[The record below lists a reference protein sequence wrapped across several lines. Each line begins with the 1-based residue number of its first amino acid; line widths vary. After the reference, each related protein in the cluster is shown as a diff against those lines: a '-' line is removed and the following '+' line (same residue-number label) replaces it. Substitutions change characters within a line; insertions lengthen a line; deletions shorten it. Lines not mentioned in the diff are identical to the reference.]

1 MVDTLKPPKGRRQA
15 MPSPEPVRSPKPQR
29 SPSGSQSSAP
39 VFIVALVFL
48 LLAGGGIAGYVW
60 WETVQASAVTVWE
73 ALRWTYVAAGALA
86 IAFAAVLRQRR
97 DLVTKHPNYWASAL
111 LMVPVV
117 AGSLQLSGQGLGG
130 EFGGWLVGSSAAWGI
145 ARTAAIFTAAL
156 AVAAPIP
163 AYFAGRLLLIG
174 LGFLA
179 VYAWDAMGH
188 VLRWAQ
194 AAGVWIGIKCTEVS
208 PSVSRAVASFW
219 RGVCAVYRRV
229 PVHVVIVFPFVFI
242 GSLLFGR
249 SSNVRRRRGYS
260 PYDAYLHPGGIVDD
274 EGAYGSAAATMAAR
288 PAPAASHEPPA
299 QPGTSAESE
308 ATASAYRSPSFLL
321 PNQRTEQPAPPP
333 AHAGNGYAPP
343 MPAAADPADEDGD
356 DAEFSDELDEDV
368 DSILEVDDED
378 VEIDDDEED
387 DFADIVEPEVID
399 LRSTRARSGGL
410 IGHTNAK
417 WELPK
422 LDLLKSV
429 PVQEVSEESHHA
441 TARLIEQTL
450 GEYGIEVAVREIRPG
465 PVVTQYGVVPGWIRR
480 YKDVRERN
488 PDGTPARGADGKLL
502 SRRVEEKTR
511 VRVDHVLAREKDLA
525 LALAAETL
533 RFEPSVPGQSYMGLE
548 VPNTERSVVTL
559 RSSLESS
566 AFEAIQKK
574 AKLPIALGLGSGGEP
589 VIADLA
595 EMPHLLIAGSTGSG
609 KSVCMNVIICSLMMQ
624 CTPLDLQMY
633 LVDPKRV
640 ELTGYNGLPHLAGPV
655 LVEVDQ
661 AVPALHALIAEM
673 QSRYKRFEARG
684 ARNIVSFNSKLTRG
698 EERMPHLLLI
708 IDELADLMMTVSGD
722 VEPAL
727 CRLAQLGRAAGIHLV
742 IATQRPSVNV
752 ITGLIKANFP
762 SRISFKVSSQVDA
775 RTVLDGAGAEKL
787 LGRGDLL
794 FMSANAAKPKRLQGA
809 FISDEEVDA
818 IVDFWRKQGNKP
830 KPTINM
836 EIAEPDDEEDTMV
849 QEAQRL
855 AINHSRISASLL
867 QRKLGVGYAKAASL
881 LDHLE
886 DRGIVGPGDPGK
898 SREVITPGS

>member
-15 MPSPEPVRSPKPQR
+15 MPSPEPVRSPRPPR
-29 SPSGSQSSAP
+29 SPSGNQSSAP
-39 VFIVALVFL
+39 VFIVALAIL

-60 WETVQASAVTVWE
+60 WETVQATAATVWE
-73 ALRWTYVAAGALA
+73 ALRYTYIAVGALA
-86 IAFAAVLRQRR
+86 IAFAAALRQRR
-97 DLVTKHPNYWASAL
+97 DLITKHPNYWASAL

-130 EFGGWLVGSSAAWGI
+130 EFGGWLVGSSVTWGI
-145 ARTAAIFTAAL
+145 ARTTAIFTAAL

-179 VYAWDAMGH
+179 VYAWDALGH
-188 VLRWAQ
+188 VFRWAQ
-194 AAGVWIGIKCTEVS
+194 AAGIWIGIKCTEIS
-208 PSVSRAVASFW
+208 PSLSRAVASFW

-249 SSNVRRRRGYS
+249 SAAMRRRPRYGSSYE
-260 PYDAYLHPGGIVDD
+260 PYPYPQGHFEDI
-274 EGAYGSAAATMAAR
+274 GAYNETTMLHTER
-288 PAPAASHEPPA
+288 PAPQRQYAPQSEPQPEPPL
-299 QPGTSAESE
+299 ERYE
-308 ATASAYRSPSFLL
+308 SPSFL
-321 PNQRTEQPAPPP
+321 RPP
-333 AHAGNGYAPP
+333 ASPT
-343 MPAAADPADEDGD
+343 AAASRPAVDDEDVEEITRPVDIEDEDGAEY
-356 DAEFSDELDEDV
+356 DAELDED
-368 DSILEVDDED
+368 DEDDDLAPFDVDDED
-378 VEIDDDEED
+378 VEIDEEGD
-387 DFADIVEPEVID
+387 DFVPAAEPAVID
-399 LRSTRARSGGL
+399 LRSTQARSGGR
-410 IGHTNAK
+410 IAAPAAK
-417 WELPK
+417 WELPS

-429 PVQEVSEESHHA
+429 PIKEVSQEVHQA
-441 TARLIEQTL
+441 TAHLIEQTL
-450 GEYGIEVAVREIRPG
+450 AEYNIEVQVKEIRPG

-480 YKDVRERN
+480 YKDVKERN

-525 LALAAETL
+525 LALAAPSL
-533 RFEPSVPGQSYMGLE
+533 RFEAPVPGESFMGLE
-548 VPNTERSVVTL
+548 VPNAQREVVTL

-566 AFEAIQKK
+566 AFHAIQKK

-589 VIADLA
+589 VISDLVD
-595 EMPHLLIAGSTGSG
+595 MPHLLIAGSTGSG

-624 CTPLDLQMY
+624 CTPYDLQMY

-640 ELTGYNGLPHLAGPV
+640 ELTAYNGLPHLAGPV

-673 QSRYKRFEARG
+673 QQRYKKFEARG
-684 ARNIVSFNSKLTRG
+684 ARNISTYNDKLSRN
-698 EERMPHLLLI
+698 EERMPYLMLVV
-708 IDELADLMMTVSGD
+708 DELADLMMSASGD
-722 VEPAL
+722 VESAL

-742 IATQRPSVNV
+742 IATQRPSVDV
-752 ITGLIKANFP
+752 LTGLIKANFP
-762 SRISFKVSSQVDA
+762 SRMSFAVSSQVDS
-775 RTVLDGAGAEKL
+775 RTVLDTVGAEKL

-794 FMSANAAKPKRLQGA
+794 FLPTNAVKPKRLQGA

-818 IVDFWRKQGNKP
+818 IVDFWQKQGSKP
-830 KPTINM
+830 KPVIDM
-836 EIAEPDDEEDTMV
+836 EIAEPDNEEDTMV

-867 QRKLGVGYAKAASL
+867 QRKLGIGYAKAASL

>member
-15 MPSPEPVRSPKPQR
+15 MPSPEPVRSPRP
-29 SPSGSQSSAP
+29 PTGGQSSAP

-48 LLAGGGIAGYVW
+48 VLAGGGIAGYVW
-60 WETVQASAVTVWE
+60 WETVQATAVTVWE
-73 ALRWTYVAAGALA
+73 SLRYTYVAVGALA
-86 IAFAAVLRQRR
+86 IAFAAALRQRL

-111 LMVPVV
+111 LMVPVA

-130 EFGGWLVGSSAAWGI
+130 EFGGWIVGTSTAWGI

-219 RGVCAVYRRV
+219 RGVCAIYRRV

-249 SSNVRRRRGYS
+249 SAATRRRPRYGSSYE
-260 PYDAYLHPGGIVDD
+260 PYPYPQGHFEDI
-274 EGAYGSAAATMAAR
+274 GAYNESTLLQTQRPAPQTQNGPQSEPQPEPPPERYESPSFLRPPVGSAAAASR
-288 PAPAASHEPPA
+288 PAVEDDEDEEEIARLVDVE
-299 QPGTSAESE
+299 
-308 ATASAYRSPSFLL
+308 
-321 PNQRTEQPAPPP
+321 
-333 AHAGNGYAPP
+333 
-343 MPAAADPADEDGD
+343 DEDGD
-356 DAEFSDELDEDV
+356 EYDAELDED
-368 DSILEVDDED
+368 DEDDDLAPFDVDDED
-378 VEIDDDEED
+378 VEIDEEGD
-387 DFADIVEPEVID
+387 DFVPAAEPAVID
-399 LRSTRARSGGL
+399 LRSTQARSGGR
-410 IGHTNAK
+410 IAAPAAK
-417 WELPK
+417 WELPS

-429 PVQEVSEESHHA
+429 PIKEVSEEVHQA

-450 GEYGIEVAVREIRPG
+450 AEYNIEVQVKEIRPG

-480 YKDVRERN
+480 YKDVKERN

-525 LALAAETL
+525 LALAAPSL
-533 RFEPSVPGQSYMGLE
+533 RFEAPVPGESFMGLE
-548 VPNTERSVVTL
+548 VPNAQREVVTL

-566 AFEAIQKK
+566 AFQAIQKK

-589 VIADLA
+589 VISDLVD
-595 EMPHLLIAGSTGSG
+595 MPHLLIAGSTGSG

-624 CTPLDLQMY
+624 CTPYDLQMY

-640 ELTGYNGLPHLAGPV
+640 ELTAYNGLPHLAGPV

-673 QSRYKRFEARG
+673 QQRYKKFEARG
-684 ARNIVSFNSKLTRG
+684 ARNISTYNAKLSRS
-698 EERMPHLLLI
+698 EERMPYLMLVV
-708 IDELADLMMTVSGD
+708 DELADLMMSASGD
-722 VEPAL
+722 VESAL

-742 IATQRPSVNV
+742 IATQRPSVDV
-752 ITGLIKANFP
+752 LTGLIKANFP
-762 SRISFKVSSQVDA
+762 SRMSFAVSSQVDS
-775 RTVLDGAGAEKL
+775 RTVLDTVGAEKL

-794 FMSANAAKPKRLQGA
+794 FLPTNAVKPKRLQGA

-818 IVDFWRKQGNKP
+818 IVDFWQKQGSKP
-830 KPTINM
+830 KPVIDM
-836 EIAEPDDEEDTMV
+836 EIAEPDNEEDTMV

-867 QRKLGVGYAKAASL
+867 QRKLGIGYAKAASL

-898 SREVITPGS
+898 SREVITPGG